1 LTPLERVGLMTKT
14 ILLVDDSPAHLK
26 LMEQALAGKD
36 FEFLTAGD
44 GEEALARASRQ
55 RPDLILL
62 DVILPKKNGYQ
73 VCRQLKSSV
82 ETKEI
87 PVILVTSRVAESD
100 RYWGMKQGA
109 DGYVTKPFRPE
120 DLLALVESQLA

>member
-1 LTPLERVGLMTKT
+1 MAKT

-36 FEFLTAGD
+36 YEFLTAED
-44 GEEALARASRQ
+44 GEEALARATRQ

-73 VCRQLKSSV
+73 VCRQLKASA
-82 ETKEI
+82 ETKQI
-87 PVILVTSRVAESD
+87 PVILVTSRVQESD
-100 RYWGMKQGA
+100 KYWGIKQGA

-120 DLLALVESQLA
+120 DLLEAVESQLR

>member
-1 LTPLERVGLMTKT
+1 MPKI

-26 LMEQALAGKD
+26 LMEQALAAGD

-44 GEEALARASRQ
+44 GDEALARAARQ

-62 DVILPKKNGYQ
+62 DIVLPKKNGYQ
-73 VCRQLKSSV
+73 VCRQLKSSAD
-82 ETKEI
+82 TKEI
-87 PVILVTSRVAESD
+87 PVILVTSRVQESD

-109 DGYVTKPFRPE
+109 DGYITKPFRPA
-120 DLLALVESQLA
+120 DLLAAVQSHLG